1 MATLA
6 PQPVSSASLVAAP
19 DSLTASVPPPALPF
33 APLLAR
39 ISSVT
44 DHLTASAL
52 VPDPAPALL
61 PTSLTASVPPSALQ
75 LACSTYNSSGYYAC
89 FSSCSFA

>member
-6 PQPVSSASLVAAP
+6 PLPVSSPSLVAAP

-39 ISSVT
+39 ISSAT

-52 VPDPAPALL
+52 LL
-61 PTSLTASVPPSALQ
+61 L
-75 LACSTYNSSGYYAC
+75 
-89 FSSCSFA
+89 